1 MRNFIHVCI
10 LASDPSRPVAVTSA
24 EVGKEM
30 FKGSKH
36 GPNVRFEKEVGLGYW
51 SVWKEKDLVGWINMT
66 RIVDEE
72 FIKQTS

>member
-1 MRNFIHVCI
+1 MKDFIHICI

-30 FKGSKH
+30 FRGSIH
-36 GPNVRFEKEVGLGYW
+36 GPDVRFEKELGLGYW
-51 SVWKEKDLVGWINMT
+51 SVWKDKVLVGWINMT
-66 RIVDEE
+66 RIVDEK